1 MGSLMPL
8 FVTGCVSLIVGI
20 IALAWPGITLTVAA
34 VLFAIQVL
42 VYGLACFARAGAGES
57 EGSGP
62 VVMGFLG
69 TFALIVGVL
78 ALFGGRASVGTLAT
92 LFGVFWFV
100 AGALAVLATFFGR
113 DRSPRSMGLPML
125 AGCLAVV
132 VGIITLAIGG
142 TSLGVLTAIL
152 GIWLLVFGAL
162 ALGMGVMSA
171 PARRGAKGR
180 REAAVTS

>member
-1 MGSLMPL
+1 MPL
-8 FVTGCVSLIVGI
+8 FALGCVSLIVGI
-20 IALAWPGITLTVAA
+20 IALAWPGISLTAAA

-42 VYGLACFARAGAGES
+42 VYGVFCFARAAAGES
-57 EGSGP
+57 DRAGP

-78 ALFGGRASVGTLAT
+78 ALRDGGASVATLAT
-92 LFGVFWFV
+92 LFGVFWFA
-100 AGALAVLATFFGR
+100 AGALAVLATLFGP
-113 DRSPRSMGLPML
+113 DRGPRSMGLPTL

-162 ALGMGVMSA
+162 TLAMAVMARSA
-171 PARRGAKGR
+171 GRGAKGR
-180 REAAVTS
+180 RREAAAAH